1 MKPIHFGKTFGLQI
15 DILPVTFLATLLL
28 WFGLSAAAF
37 FGIRMPLGE
46 ALLLGLIA
54 ALLHWTSV
62 LLHHLGHFIA
72 SRTTGYPMSGLL
84 FGMFGILA
92 RDLYPA
98 DEPELAPAVHI
109 RRALGGPIV
118 SGLLSVILFLL
129 LPLWPGNWYWVAWFI
144 LLENIFLFTLQV
156 FIPLSFND
164 GGTILQNLRRK
175 SF

>member
-1 MKPIHFGKTFGLQI
+1 MKSIHLGKIFGLQI

-28 WFGLSAAAF
+28 WIGLSAAAYAM
-37 FGIRMPLGE
+37 GSPLRE
-46 ALLLGLIA
+46 SFMLGLVA

-72 SRTTGYPMSGLL
+72 SERAGYTMSGLEL
-84 FGMFGILA
+84 GMFGILA

-98 DEPELAPAVHI
+98 DEPKLLPATHI

-118 SGLLSVILFLL
+118 SGLLTVIFFLL
-129 LPLWPGNWYWVAWFI
+129 LPLWSGNWHWLGWFI
-144 LLENIFLFTLQV
+144 LLENLFLFTLQV

-164 GGTILQNLRRK
+164 GGTILRNLRK
-175 SF
+175 K